1 MKSLYGSDS
10 RPVERTVTTMQP
22 PTAPAGLDRR
32 TLYEEILIVLSL
44 SLLASAAYAIISL
57 LSAPLKGGYVAS
69 ANQTNVLARQ
79 LVAIAFSLA
88 PVWLV
93 VHLLRRS
100 GEGVGAIG
108 LTWDQPARDIKRG
121 LAFFAVVGLG
131 GSAFYFGAV
140 ALGVNRFVVP
150 VPPLGHWWTVPILVL
165 NAAQAA
171 LLEEVIVL
179 GYLITRLRQLAWSP
193 FAAVAAS
200 ALLRGSYHL
209 YQGWGGFAG
218 NLAMGVLFGVAFL
231 RLRRT
236 WPFVIAHF
244 LLDVSAGIGFILF
257 RKHLPGFS

>member
-1 MKSLYGSDS
+1 M
-10 RPVERTVTTMQP
+10 RTDP
-22 PTAPAGLDRR
+22 PPIAPSSLDRR
-32 TLYEEILIVLSL
+32 TLREEVLVVLSL
-44 SLLASAAYAIISL
+44 SLLASAVYAVLDL
-57 LSAPLKGGYVAS
+57 LAAPLRGVTVAS
-69 ANQTNVLARQ
+69 VNQSNELAKQ
-79 LVAIAFSLA
+79 LVGIAFGLA

-100 GEGVGAIG
+100 GEGTSSIG
-108 LTWDQPARDIKRG
+108 LAWDRPASDIKLG
-121 LAFFAVVGLG
+121 AAFFVVIGLG
-131 GSAFYFGAV
+131 GIAVYLGAV

-150 VPPLGHWWTVPILVL
+150 VPPLGNWWTIPVLLL
-165 NAAQAA
+165 NAAAAA

-231 RLRRT
+231 RIRRT

-244 LLDVSAGIGFILF
+244 LLDAAAGIGFIAF
-257 RKHLPGFS
+257 RHHLPGFS